1 LSIEVNSLRGD
12 SLLILLVGALL
23 LGALLG
29 FAFIGAGF
37 DL

>member
-1 LSIEVNSLRGD
+1 LSIEVSFLSGG

-29 FAFIGAGF
+29 CAFVGAGF